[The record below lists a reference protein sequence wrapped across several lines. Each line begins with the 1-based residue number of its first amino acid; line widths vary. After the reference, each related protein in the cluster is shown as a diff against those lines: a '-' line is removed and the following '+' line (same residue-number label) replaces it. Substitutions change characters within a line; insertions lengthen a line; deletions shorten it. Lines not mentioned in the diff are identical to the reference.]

1 MILSDR
7 WPILVTGLDQPF
19 PDVERERLNS
29 DLDINHVFGT
39 QARDGRRAD
48 VIDPERQRT
57 QDLLE
62 GSANTLELYR
72 PGWFV
77 VVNENHE
84 LIVAVIVD
92 HEVLVHLTVAI
103 RLATNRV

>member
-1 MILSDR
+1 M
-7 WPILVTGLDQPF
+7 LVTGLDQPF

-62 GSANTLELYR
+62 GSANTLELFG
-72 PGWFV
+72 PGWLV
-77 VVNENHE
+77 VVNDNHE

-92 HEVLVHLTVAI
+92 RKVPGRLTVGISRAP
-103 RLATNRV
+103 